1 VTAQTIAL
9 MLESDGPGGA
19 EIMLLHL
26 AEGLRE
32 RGYEVCP
39 VLPDVGPGWLGPQF
53 SSRGFTPET
62 FTLRS
67 PVDWKCVRGLMRLF
81 ERRRVDL
88 VHGHEFT
95 MAVYGAAACWLTGRP
110 LVITMHG
117 NRRFADQW
125 RRRAA
130 LKWAIRRSRGTA
142 AVSGALAGFTEHR
155 LGLERGSVAVV
166 PNGISFTPGNGAG
179 FRGSLGLAPDEPLI
193 IAVGNLYPVKG
204 HIVLVR
210 ALARLARERPE
221 LRWQAAIAGRGQEE
235 AAVRACAEE
244 AGIASRVH
252 LLGYRTDV
260 PDILAAGDLWVMP
273 SLSEGLPIALL
284 EAMLAGKAI
293 VSSAVGGIP
302 DVLSGGAGRLVPAW
316 DDAALAAALAEL
328 LEDPSRRDA
337 LAAEAFR
344 RADRSYRREQMVDA
358 YMALYQLPPG

>member
-1 VTAQTIAL
+1 MTMKTIAL

-32 RGYEVCP
+32 RGYEICP
-39 VLPDVGPGWLGPQF
+39 VLPDNGPGWLGRQF
-53 SSRGFTPET
+53 TAKGFVPET

-67 PVDWKCVRGLMRLF
+67 PVDWKCARGLMRLF
-81 ERRRVDL
+81 DRRRVDL
-88 VHGHEFT
+88 VHSHEFT
-95 MAVYGAAACWLTGRP
+95 MAVYGGVASRLTNRP
-110 LVITMHG
+110 HVITMHG

-130 LKWAIRRSRGTA
+130 LRWAVRKSRGTA
-142 AVSGALAGFTEHR
+142 AVSGALAGFMEER
-155 LGLERGSVAVV
+155 LNLSAGSVAVV
-166 PNGISFTPGNGAG
+166 PNGITFTAGNGAG
-179 FRGSLGLAPDEPLI
+179 VRASLGLVADEPLI

-204 HIVLVR
+204 HIVMVR
-210 ALARLARERPE
+210 ALARLARERPN

-235 AAVRACAEE
+235 ATLRAFMEE
-244 AGIASRVH
+244 HDLSSRVH

-302 DVLSGGAGRLVPAW
+302 DVLADGAGRLVAAG
-316 DDAALAAALAEL
+316 DDAGLCTALADL
-328 LEDPSRRDA
+328 LEHPAKRSA
-337 LAAEAFR
+337 LAAEAYR
-344 RADRSYRREQMVDA
+344 RADRSYRREQMVEA
-358 YMALYQLPPG
+358 YMALYQLPVG